1 MPRMPRKSKRIFLLS
16 GFSGLLVM
24 MATGL
29 QSVALYNR
37 DPGPVRRSCPAH
49 AGYSAVASG
58 IQFTDVAPRSAFN
71 YISNNNYTGRKYFP
85 QPMCGGIALLDYN
98 NDGKLDIFFTNGAKL
113 PELKKT
119 DSSFYSCLL
128 ENMGDGRFRD
138 VTAHAGVA
146 GADLDFSFG
155 VAAGDYDNDG
165 FPDLFICNAG
175 QNTLYHNNGDGTF
188 TDVTHESGLADKL
201 PHLLSV
207 CAAWFDYDNDG
218 RLDLVVSQYTLW
230 DPQKDQRCIRDGKVD
245 FYCSPRTVRPVPH
258 SLYHNEGNGRFRNV
272 TAESGFA
279 SALGKGM
286 GIGIADFDG
295 DGLLDVFISN
305 DTEPNFLFLN
315 KGNGKFEEAGMIYG
329 VAYNDEAA
337 IVSGMGCD
345 AKDYDNDG
353 RVDIFYS
360 NLMRQV
366 FGLFHNEGG
375 KYFKYVSPSSQV
387 ENLSRNYSGWSNAF
401 IDYNNDGWKD
411 IYSSNGDVDYL
422 GDNAAQHDTMWE
434 NVDGKSFLDA
444 SARLGKDFLRAG
456 FQRGSAVGDL
466 NNDGF
471 PDLVVT
477 SLNEKPRILLNSGD
491 NGNHWLLI
499 EVRGKRSNRDG
510 IGTSFALET
519 GSGRKLYN
527 HVTTSVGFMS
537 SSDRRVHFGL
547 GQENSI
553 KSIEVRWPGG
563 ATQKLTSIS
572 VDQVLKIE
580 EP

>member
-1 MPRMPRKSKRIFLLS
+1 MPSLSECRFLLA
-16 GFSGLLVM
+16 GFFGLLVT
-24 MATGL
+24 MANGL
-29 QSVALYNR
+29 QGVALYN
-37 DPGPVRRSCPAH
+37 PGPT
-49 AGYSAVASG
+49 G
-58 IQFTDVAPRSAFN
+58 IQFTDAAPRSAFT
-71 YISNNNYTGRKYFP
+71 YVSNNNFTGRKYFP

-119 DSSFYSCLL
+119 DPSFYSCLL

-138 VTAHAGVA
+138 VTAQAGVA

-165 FPDLFICNAG
+165 FTDLFICNAG
-175 QNTLYHNNGDGTF
+175 QNALYHNNGDGTF
-188 TDVTHESGLADKL
+188 TDVSRESGLADKP

-230 DPQKDQRCIRDGKVD
+230 DPQTDQRCVRDGKID

-272 TAESGFA
+272 TSESGFA

-375 KYFKYVSPSSQV
+375 RYFKYVSPSSQI
-387 ENLSRNYSGWSNAF
+387 ENLSRNFSGWSNAF

-434 NVDGKSFLDA
+434 NVDGKSFVDV
-444 SARLGKDFLRAG
+444 STKLGKDFLRVG
-456 FQRGSAVGDL
+456 FQRGSAIGDL

-477 SLNEKPRILLNSGD
+477 SLNEKPRILLNSGG

-499 EVRGKRSNRDG
+499 EVRGKKSNRDG
-510 IGTSFALET
+510 IGTSIALET

-537 SSDRRVHFGL
+537 SSDKRVHFGL
-547 GQENSI
+547 GREDSI

-563 ATQKLTSIS
+563 ATQKLTSIKA
-572 VDQVLKIE
+572 DQVLKIE